1 MVWSLLSILMEM
13 ELSKL
18 LTIVIPCKNE
28 GITINQTLTLL
39 NFQNG
44 IDGVKVIVADSSDDG
59 TTYHLENR
67 NRDYF
72 NLDIIQGGLPSKA
85 RNKGAERAE
94 TPFVLFMDADMMI
107 LDTNLLQECMYM
119 MTKERLDLLT
129 TKVRTTNGKY
139 NYVFRTF
146 DLIQG
151 ITRYI
156 TPFCLGG
163 FMLMRKSTFITL
175 NGFDEEAKVA
185 EDYLLSKQIKTDRFK
200 VYRKTIFTL
209 PRRFENKGL
218 WYMTKLMVLSFLNR
232 NNKEFFSDHNSY
244 WK

>member
-1 MVWSLLSILMEM
+1 M

-44 IDGVKVIVADSSDDG
+44 INGVKVIVADSSDDE

-72 NLDIIQGGLPSKA
+72 NLEIIQGGLPSKA
-85 RNKGAERAE
+85 RNKGAERAT
-94 TPFVLFMDADMMI
+94 TPFILFMDADMMI
-107 LDTNLLQECMYM
+107 LDTNLLQECMDIIM
-119 MTKERLDLLT
+119 DERLDLLT

-163 FMLMRKSTFITL
+163 FMLIRKSTFIRL
-175 NGFDEEAKVA
+175 NGFDEDAKVA
-185 EDYLLSKQIKTDRFK
+185 EDYLLSKQIKTNKFK

-218 WYMTKLMVLSFLNR
+218 WYMTKLMIQSFFNR
-232 NNKEFFSDHNSY
+232 NNKGYFSNHNSY

>member
-1 MVWSLLSILMEM
+1 M

-28 GITINQTLTLL
+28 GITINQTLSLL

-44 IDGVKVIVADSSDDG
+44 INGVKVIVADSSDDE

-85 RNKGAERAE
+85 RNKGAERAT
-94 TPFVLFMDADMMI
+94 TPFILFMDADMMI
-107 LDTNLLQECMYM
+107 LDTNLLQECMDIIM
-119 MTKERLDLLT
+119 NERLDLLT

-163 FMLMRKSTFITL
+163 FMLIRKSTFIRL
-175 NGFDEEAKVA
+175 NGFDEDAKVA
-185 EDYLLSKQIKTDRFK
+185 EDYLLSKQIKTNKFK

-218 WYMTKLMVLSFLNR
+218 WYMTKLMIQSFFNR
-232 NNKEFFSDHNSY
+232 NNKGYFSNHNSY

>member
-1 MVWSLLSILMEM
+1 M

-28 GITINQTLTLL
+28 GITINQTLSLL

-85 RNKGAERAE
+85 RNKGAERAT
-94 TPFVLFMDADMMI
+94 TPFILFMDADMMI
-107 LDTNLLQECMYM
+107 LDTNLLQECMDIIM
-119 MTKERLDLLT
+119 NERLDLLT

-163 FMLMRKSTFITL
+163 FMLIRKSTFNTL
-175 NGFDEEAKVA
+175 NGFDEEVKVA
-185 EDYLLSKQIKTDRFK
+185 EDYLLSKQIKTNKFK

-218 WYMTKLMVLSFLNR
+218 WYMTKLMIQSFFNR
-232 NNKEFFSDHNSY
+232 NNKGYFSNHNSY

>member
-1 MVWSLLSILMEM
+1 M

-28 GITINQTLTLL
+28 GITINQTLSLL

-44 IDGVKVIVADSSDDG
+44 IDGVKVIVADSSDDE

-72 NLDIIQGGLPSKA
+72 NLEIIQGGLPSKA
-85 RNKGAERAE
+85 RNNGAERAT
-94 TPFVLFMDADMMI
+94 TPFILFMDADMMI
-107 LDTNLLQECMYM
+107 LDTNLLQECMDIIM
-119 MTKERLDLLT
+119 NERLDLLT

-163 FMLMRKSTFITL
+163 FMLIRKSTFIRL
-175 NGFDEEAKVA
+175 NGFDEDAKVA
-185 EDYLLSKQIKTDRFK
+185 EDYLLSKQIKTNKFK

-218 WYMTKLMVLSFLNR
+218 WYMTKLMIQSFFNR
-232 NNKEFFSDHNSY
+232 NNKGYFSNHNSY

>member
-1 MVWSLLSILMEM
+1 M

-28 GITINQTLTLL
+28 GITINQTLSLL

-44 IDGVKVIVADSSDDG
+44 IDGVKVIVSDSSDDE

-85 RNKGAERAE
+85 RNKGAERAT
-94 TPFVLFMDADMMI
+94 TPFILFMDADMMV
-107 LDTNLLQECMYM
+107 LDTNLLQECMDIIM
-119 MTKERLDLLT
+119 NERLDLLT

-163 FMLMRKSTFITL
+163 FMLIRKSTFITL

-185 EDYLLSKQIKTDRFK
+185 EDYLLSKQIRTNKFK

-218 WYMTKLMVLSFLNR
+218 WYMTKLMIQSFTNR
-232 NNKEFFSDHNSY
+232 NNKGYFTNHNSY

>member
-1 MVWSLLSILMEM
+1 M

-28 GITINQTLTLL
+28 GITINQTLSLL

-44 IDGVKVIVADSSDDG
+44 INGVKVIVADSSDDG

-85 RNKGAERAE
+85 RNKGAERAT
-94 TPFVLFMDADMMI
+94 TPFILFMDADMMI
-107 LDTNLLQECMYM
+107 LDTNLLQECMDIIM
-119 MTKERLDLLT
+119 NERLDLLT

-163 FMLMRKSTFITL
+163 FMLIRKSTFITL
-175 NGFDEEAKVA
+175 NGFDEDAKVA
-185 EDYLLSKQIKTDRFK
+185 EDYLLSKQIKTNKFK

-218 WYMTKLMVLSFLNR
+218 WYMTKLMIQSFTNR
-232 NNKEFFSDHNSY
+232 NNKGYFTNHNSY